1 MFSTCFVVA
10 VFRFLCEIICKIVLG
25 SCHSCRRPEPLDIKC
40 LTSSCAHGEG
50 RRSKFFWR
58 MCPRNSIVQ
67 NSSNLYPSHFCKRIL
82 QHVPSHS
89 FLSFPQH
96 TTFLPFLYM
105 SFIVYH
111 PPCDSNHGQNRPIS
125 TMFLPNFAKVQVG
138 KTPELL
144 PGQCPD
150 PFPGA
155 RVARCRGPC
164 HVRSRGACPEA
175 CPGAC
180 RATWAEAPLEH

>member
-1 MFSTCFVVA
+1 MGRA
-10 VFRFLCEIICKIVLG
+10 VDQSFFG
-25 SCHSCRRPEPLDIKC
+25 A
-40 LTSSCAHGEG
+40 CAHEIALF
-50 RRSKFFWR
+50 KTHQI
-58 MCPRNSIVQ
+58 SI
-67 NSSNLYPSHFCKRIL
+67 LHFCKRIL

-105 SFIVYH
+105 SIIVYH

-125 TMFLPNFAKVQVG
+125 TMFLPNFAKVQVGKTPG

-180 RATWAEAPLEH
+180 RATWAEAPREH